1 MDDPT
6 AMKILAALS
15 GLNEFKKDHVRLK
28 EEMVGG
34 EDWGGDLEAHNAH
47 VHEILKQRFF
57 KEIQTP
63 KLRKEEKQKCVLTFE
78 PHH

>member
-15 GLNEFKKDHVRLK
+15 GLSEFKKDHVRLK

-34 EDWGGDLEAHNAH
+34 EDWGDLEAHNAH
-47 VHEILKQRFF
+47 VREILKDFLKRF
-57 KEIQTP
+57 
-63 KLRKEEKQKCVLTFE
+63 KLQN
-78 PHH
+78 